1 MKNENRWPLVAL
13 VGIVLAAVSAML
25 YLGVPEA
32 TITTLVGL
40 VVVPALAAFG
50 ASQLAGAREQIG
62 QVQQQTNG
70 NLSRLVDLVEKQG
83 QIIASLPAL
92 PGPSVPQ
99 QDGWPPAGA
108 DTTATSWPAGAPSV
122 GPVG

>member
-1 MKNENRWPLVAL
+1 MNSQNRWPLVAL
-13 VGIVLAAVSAML
+13 VGIVLAAIAGMF
-25 YLGVPEA
+25 YLKVPET

-50 ASQLAGAREQIG
+50 ASQLAQQGERIG

-92 PGPSVPQ
+92 PGPSVPL
-99 QDGWPPAGA
+99 DTPPAAGSWPPAGA
-108 DTTATSWPAGAPSV
+108 VTTPAPTWNTD
-122 GPVG
+122 PV